1 MSTRDLLIEIGTEEL
16 PPRALKQLSSEF
28 VSGVVAGLKEAGVL
42 AAEANDE
49 DAIAY
54 ATPRRLAMII
64 KNVAIHQADREI
76 EKRGP
81 AIQAA
86 YDAQGKLTRAA
97 EGFARSC
104 GISAEQLSRIK
115 TDKGEW
121 LGYVE
126 KEKGKPTTEI
136 VPKIVEQS
144 LAKLPIPKRMR
155 WGSRKEE
162 FVRPVHWVVMLLG
175 DDVIN
180 APVLGINSGRETRG
194 HRFHHP
200 QPIKLNSP
208 QDYVESL
215 RKAFVIADMEERKTD
230 IRQQVEQ
237 AAEKLGGRAVMD
249 DDLLQEVTALVEWP
263 VAVMGEFEQHFL
275 QVPKEALIST
285 MQGNQKYFPLLDG
298 EGSLMPNFITIS
310 NINSAD
316 VSKVKAGN
324 ERVIRPRLSDAAF
337 FWDQDRKQPLEK
349 RMGMLDKVVFQ
360 NKLGTQGDK
369 SRRVAKIAE
378 HIAGLLGANKS
389 HAHRAALLCKC
400 DLMTSM
406 VYEFPE
412 LQGIM
417 GRYYATHDGE
427 DADVAV
433 ALDEQYMPRFAG
445 DQLPQNIIGQILA
458 LSDKLDTLVGIFAI
472 GQKPTGDKDP
482 FALRRAALGVLR
494 ILIERGLSLDLMELL
509 AVATAGL
516 KGQVATLD
524 DQKNQ
529 QAVMADVF
537 EFLLERLRVYY
548 TNQEIAVDVYEAV
561 AELKPT
567 TPVDFDRRMQA
578 VNSFRKLPEAESLA
592 AANKRISNILKKV
605 EGNLPHAVD
614 VSLLQEEAEKNLY
627 TALQTQA
634 AQVNPLFDQGDYESA
649 LLQLASLRNVVDDF
663 FDKVMVM
670 ADDMALK
677 HNRLALLN
685 GLRELFLRV
694 ADLSKLQS

>member
-1 MSTRDLLIEIGTEEL
+1 LFRS
-16 PPRALKQLSSEF
+16 Q
-28 VSGVVAGLKEAGVL
+28 
-42 AAEANDE
+42 
-49 DAIAY
+49 
-54 ATPRRLAMII
+54 
-64 KNVAIHQADREI
+64 QADREV

-86 YDAQGKLTRAA
+86 FDKEGKFTKAA

-104 GISAEQLSRIK
+104 NVSVEQLGRIK

-121 LGYVE
+121 LGFVE
-126 KEKGKPTTEI
+126 KETGKAISEI
-136 VPKIVEQS
+136 VPKIVEQA

-155 WGSRKEE
+155 WADRKEE
-162 FVRPVHWVVMLLG
+162 FVRPVHWVVMLSG
-175 DDVIN
+175 NDVID
-180 APVLGINSGRETRG
+180 APILGIQAGRETRG

-200 QPIKLNSP
+200 QPIILKSP
-208 QDYVESL
+208 QDYAESL
-215 RKAFVIADMEERKTD
+215 RKGFVIADMEERKTD

-237 AAEKLGGRAVMD
+237 AAEKLGGRAVIE
-249 DDLLQEVTALVEWP
+249 DDLLQEVAALVEWP
-263 VAVMGEFEQHFL
+263 VAVMGDFEQHFL

-298 EGSLMPNFITIS
+298 EGNLMPHFITIS
-310 NINSAD
+310 NISSTD

-337 FWDQDRKQPLEK
+337 FWNQDRKEPLEK
-349 RMGMLDKVVFQ
+349 RLGMLDKVVFQ
-360 NKLGTQGDK
+360 NKLGTLGDK

-378 HIAGLLGANKS
+378 RIADSLGANKS

-427 DADVAV
+427 PADVAV

-445 DQLPQNIIGQILA
+445 DQLPGNIIGQILA
-458 LSDKLDTLVGIFAI
+458 LADKLDTLLGIFAI
-472 GQKPTGDKDP
+472 GQKPSGEKDP

-494 ILIERGLSLDLMELL
+494 ILIERGLTLDLRELL
-509 AVATAGL
+509 GYAADAL
-516 KGQVATLD
+516 
-524 DQKNQ
+524 
-529 QAVMADVF
+529 ADVVNAKPAVDETL
-537 EFLLERLRVYY
+537 EFMLERLRVYY
-548 TNQEIAVDVYEAV
+548 TNQNIAVDVYEAV

-567 TPVDFDRRMQA
+567 NPVDFDRRMNA
-578 VNSFRKLPEAESLA
+578 VDRFRKLPEAESLA

-605 EGNLPHAVD
+605 EGNIPQQVD
-614 VSLLQEEAEKNLY
+614 ARLLQEAAEKKLHADVE
-627 TALQTQA
+627 ALA
-634 AQVNPLFDQGDYESA
+634 ARTSPLFDQGDYQAA
-649 LLQLASLRNVVDDF
+649 LQHLAGLRNSVDEF

-670 ADDMALK
+670 ADDTALK
-677 HNRLALLN
+677 NNRLALLSN
-685 GLRELFLRV
+685 LRSLFLRA